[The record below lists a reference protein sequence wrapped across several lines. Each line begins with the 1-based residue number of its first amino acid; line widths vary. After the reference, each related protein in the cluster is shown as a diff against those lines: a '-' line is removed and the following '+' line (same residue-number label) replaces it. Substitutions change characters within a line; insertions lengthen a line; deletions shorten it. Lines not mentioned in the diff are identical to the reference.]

1 MNKSRVLYTLLV
13 CLLSIFYVSDT
24 VWSQVNPETQARQEL
39 ANKGISE
46 EDLTQ
51 RLAEKGV
58 DVNNLK
64 NMSPSE
70 AMEVQD
76 IIEQTIEEM
85 EQEKVA
91 EPQEPKLDIE
101 PEVDSDEDANDL
113 KNVDLEKSPKDS
125 LPTVDPLEVEGEIYG
140 QHIFLGRSIPVY
152 NQSKDVRP
160 SEDYVLGPG
169 DEIFI
174 SIWGYSRL
182 EESLEVT
189 EEGFVFPK
197 RMPRVYVKGF
207 TLKQVKTLLKR
218 TYSRYYRFDDNEYSI
233 ALKFSRVINVNIFG
247 EVNNYGGFTMPAVN
261 TAFNALVAAGGPTE
275 IGSVR
280 RIRVIRGRD
289 VKELDTYKFLTD
301 MVYQPDH
308 YLQNNDIIQVPVA
321 QHVVEVRGLVQRP
334 YKYEILEGEGLK
346 DLITFAGGLKK
357 EALQKKILVKRFE
370 NDEQIT
376 LDVDYLDLKRTNQTF
391 PLQNGDLVL
400 IDSISVFNRN
410 MVMVSGS
417 VSVPGEFE
425 LPSNRMLSSLIPR
438 IGLSRGSRTDV
449 AFIKRSNP
457 DGTFGFYRINV
468 NEVLEGSKDFELQ
481 GADELIIYG
490 LADFVDAPMFE
501 VEGAVRNPSEFEYTF
516 DSRIRVEDAVILAG
530 GLTPDADKVA
540 YVIRQDS
547 STFNELQYIRINIRD
562 AIDNPEGLSNIEILP
577 NDVLSIGSLIEKDQ
591 TRFIDVAGA
600 VRKPGRFA
608 FGQGMTLRDAID
620 LAGGFA
626 FNAASNRIDVFRVK
640 IEDNEPTKTIVATA
654 QLDRDLNLIGGQDGI
669 DLFPYDQVYVREVP
683 EFEFQR
689 NITIKGEVRY
699 PGTYAIAGDNERLV
713 TAIERAGGLTTEAF
727 IEGATLFREMDSI
740 GYVVID
746 LSEAMVK
753 SSSRHNILL
762 KEGDR
767 IEIPKQRDL
776 VRIIGYTN
784 AAELYPDKI
793 LKQNNGIA
801 VPFHPGRNAKYYID
815 EYAAGV
821 GENGDACSV
830 TVEHANG
837 QIEFTRNY
845 GLFKS
850 YPKVK
855 KGSVIRVGQKVTE
868 EEKQEAKDKEEVDW
882 GKIFANSVAQATT
895 ILSLIL
901 LLQRID

>member
-1 MNKSRVLYTLLV
+1 MNKNRVLYTLLI
-13 CLLSIFYVSDT
+13 CLLSNIILSDT
-24 VWSQVNPETQARQEL
+24 LWSQVNPEVQARQQL
-39 ANKGISE
+39 ASRGISE
-46 EDLTQ
+46 EELTL
-51 RLAEKGV
+51 RLAEKGINIE
-58 DVNNLK
+58 DLK
-64 NMSPSE
+64 NMSPAE
-70 AMEVQD
+70 AMEVQE
-76 IIEQTIEEM
+76 IIEATITEM

-91 EPQEPKLDIE
+91 EEFEPEMGNDEEVEKDKDNKEQSSATKESQIDTIPKLD
-101 PEVDSDEDANDL
+101 
-113 KNVDLEKSPKDS
+113 
-125 LPTVDPLEVEGEIYG
+125 PLNIEGEIYG
-140 QHIFLGRSIPVY
+140 QHIFLGRSLPVY

-160 SEDYVLGPG
+160 SEDYILGPG
-169 DEIFI
+169 DEIFV

-182 EESLEVT
+182 EESLEVSAD
-189 EEGFVFPK
+189 GFVFPG

-207 TLKQVKTLLKR
+207 TLKQVRALLRKT
-218 TYSRYYRFDDNEYSI
+218 YGRYYRFSDNEYSI

-261 TAFNALVAAGGPTE
+261 TAFNALVAAGGPTD

-280 RIRVIRGRD
+280 RIRVIRGRE
-289 VKELDTYKFLTD
+289 VKELDTYKFLSD

-321 QHVVEVRGLVQRP
+321 QSVVEVRGLVQRP
-334 YKYEILEGEGLK
+334 YKYEMLDGEGLK
-346 DLITFAGGLKK
+346 DLIKYAGGLKK

-376 LDVDYLDLKRTNQTF
+376 LDVDYSELLKSSQNF
-391 PLQNGDLVL
+391 PLKNGDLILV
-400 IDSISVFNRN
+400 DSIAVFDRN
-410 MVMVSGS
+410 VINVSGA
-417 VSVPGEFE
+417 VSIPGEYE
-425 LPSNRMLSSLIPR
+425 LPKDKMLSSLLSR
-438 IGLSRGSRTDV
+438 IGLGRESRTDV

-457 DGTFGFYRINV
+457 DGTFGFFRTNLS
-468 NEVLEGSKDFELQ
+468 EVLKGAEDFQLQ

-490 LADFVDAPMFE
+490 LAEFVDVPTFE
-501 VEGAVRNPSEFEYTF
+501 VEGAVRNPSEFEYTYNT
-516 DSRIRVEDAVILAG
+516 RVRVEDAVIMAG
-530 GLTPDADKVA
+530 GLTPDADRVA

-547 STFNELQYIRINIRD
+547 SSYNELQYIRLDIRD
-562 AIDNPEGLSNIEILP
+562 ALQNPNGPSNIQIMP
-577 NDVLSIGSLIEKDQ
+577 NDILSIGSLIEKDQ
-591 TRFIDVAGA
+591 SRFVDVAGA
-600 VRKPGRFA
+600 VRKPGRFE

-654 QLDRDLNLIGGQDGI
+654 KLDRDLNFVDGDNGI
-669 DLFPYDQVYVREVP
+669 ALFPYDQVYVREVP

-713 TAIERAGGLTTEAF
+713 TAIERAGGLTPEAF
-727 IEGATLFREMDSI
+727 VEGATLFREMDSI

-746 LSEAMVK
+746 LSEAMSK
-753 SSSRHNILL
+753 ANSRHNILL
-762 KEGDR
+762 KEGDE
-767 IEIPKQRDL
+767 IEVPKQRDL
-776 VRIIGYTN
+776 VRIIGFTN
-784 AAELYPDKI
+784 AAELYPDRI
-793 LKQNNGIA
+793 LSQNNGIA

-855 KGSVIRVGQKVTE
+855 KGSVIRVGQKTTE
-868 EEKQEAKDKEEVDW
+868 EEKKKAEEKEDVDW